1 MEESSRQVKPLAS
14 ERAVA
19 AVRLAK
25 RICDERH
32 LKLTGLRSATLE
44 EIAQSGPIS
53 AYQLMRRLSSRLDR
67 RVDPPTVYRSL
78 DFLMNAGL
86 IARLE
91 SRSAFVLRHHP
102 DQAHPSVLMLCDHCD
117 STVEL
122 EDPKLVKLIEADA
135 AALGFRLGG
144 PIIECSGT
152 CQRCSEQSSEAAR

>member
-1 MEESSRQVKPLAS
+1 MEECARHVQRQAS
-14 ERAVA
+14 QRAA
-19 AVRLAK
+19 EAIRIAR
-25 RICDERH
+25 RICGERH
-32 LKLTGLRSATLE
+32 LKLTDIRSATLE

-53 AYQLMRRLSSRLDR
+53 AYQLMSRLSSRLDR

-91 SRSAFVLRHHP
+91 SRSAFVLRHRP
-102 DQAHPSVLMLCDHCD
+102 DQLHPSVLMLCDRCD

-122 EDPKLVKLIEADA
+122 EDPRLVKLIEADA

-152 CQRCSEQSSEAAR
+152 CQRCSQQSGEAAR